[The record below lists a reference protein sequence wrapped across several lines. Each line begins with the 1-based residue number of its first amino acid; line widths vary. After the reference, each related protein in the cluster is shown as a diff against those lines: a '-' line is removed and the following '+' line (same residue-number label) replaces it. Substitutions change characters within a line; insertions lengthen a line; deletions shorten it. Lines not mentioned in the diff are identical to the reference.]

1 MAVYMC
7 ALQINEGRSYWQ
19 AALIAT
25 NKAMHV
31 SRNIKA
37 LSSSQ
42 CYHRKTISI
51 TYSDYVFVALFIP
64 YVKCMRRII
73 LSYVF
78 CFFLPYFSTFSFNRH
93 NFRKK
98 VIEYKMCV
106 LKFSTNFFEIF
117 IVVRR
122 IYRRI
127 FINIRRSLWK
137 VPIFVR
143 FELKLNFFNIYSR
156 NRYIQFKENPSTGPN
171 CSILSDG
178 RTHRQTEMTK
188 LVVAIRNF
196 TNVSKN
202 PQHIAYMVSGLED
215 SLCLADYINLRKC
228 RRVCTFVYT
237 RLSFQFLKDFFP
249 RV

>member
-1 MAVYMC
+1 MC
-7 ALQINEGRSYWQ
+7 SVSFYHIFPRFLLTGTIFGKRLLNIKCVFWNSLQI
-19 AALIAT
+19 
-25 NKAMHV
+25 
-31 SRNIKA
+31 
-37 LSSSQ
+37 
-42 CYHRKTISI
+42 
-51 TYSDYVFVALFIP
+51 
-64 YVKCMRRII
+64 
-73 LSYVF
+73 
-78 CFFLPYFSTFSFNRH
+78 
-93 NFRKK
+93 
-98 VIEYKMCV
+98 
-106 LKFSTNFFEIF
+106 FFEIF